1 MPGRSALR
9 VGCQRLPLCKN
20 SFFKK
25 RAGPRFTGVQNFPG
39 LCMRTL
45 AVPWAFSCVFL
56 YAKNPGR
63 KPGPLRAGCPTRQKL
78 DFAKNVPGPVHGRA
92 AFSWALCHLRRSAGP
107 SLVCVGA
114 KNPARGP
121 GPLMAGCP
129 LLQKIDFAKSVPG
142 PDSWA
147 SNISWAL
154 CHHRLVQAGLPLV
167 CVCVCVCVS
176 SSSTRAG
183 PVAGRVDNS
192 PKTRFC
198 K

>member
-1 MPGRSALR
+1 MFLQSKADHQACRCCAFAGPQCAPGGLPAPPAL
-9 VGCQRLPLCKN
+9 QKLDFYKT
-20 SFFKK
+20 
-25 RAGPRFTGVQNFPG
+25 RAGPRCTGAQQFPG
-39 LCMRTL
+39 LCTRTL
-45 AVPWAFSCVFL
+45 AVPRASPCVFL
-56 YAKNPGR
+56 YAKNPGCG
-63 KPGPLRAGCPTRQKL
+63 PGNLRAGC
-78 DFAKNVPGPVHGRA
+78 
-92 AFSWALCHLRRSAGP
+92 S
-107 SLVCVGA
+107 
-114 KNPARGP
+114 
-121 GPLMAGCP
+121 
-129 LLQKIDFAKSVPG
+129 LLQKVDFAKSVPG